1 MIYFIL
7 SVLLLFFFY
16 FLQKKKHNTR
26 KFLIFFN
33 LIICL
38 VYFIWRF
45 TVVPLNSYPQF
56 ITGSLLLLA
65 ELLGLIQFASMQL
78 LFTRPYILKQ
88 RTLLEYK
95 GTLPSIDVFICT
107 YNESVKLLEKTIL
120 CAMNLEYEKS
130 KLNIYVCDDG
140 RRLDVKAL
148 CESCHVGYI
157 TRDSNEG
164 AKAGNINNALLH
176 TSSELFAV
184 LDADMLCTNKF
195 LERTVG
201 YFIDSDTAF
210 VQTPQVYYNKD
221 MYQHNL
227 KKEDI
232 PNEQDFF
239 MRDVQS
245 GRAAFN
251 AVLHVGTNAIFRRSS
266 VLEIGMYPTNSIT
279 EDMAVGMLLQAK
291 GYHSIFINEPLVLGI
306 SVTNYTD
313 LAVQRDRWCRGN
325 LQVIGHFNPFFKKGL
340 NFFQKIIYFDG
351 FLYWFTSFQKIIYV
365 LCPMLF
371 LLTGIRSM
379 NADLTQ
385 LVMLFLPYFIGS
397 ILIFKSI
404 APDSR
409 SLKWAHIYEIAM
421 APHTCISIIKEL
433 FSLEIDFRVTPK
445 ENRDDMAYF
454 QFHVILPHLILGI
467 LTLLSWF
474 IGYFLLQKQ
483 LLTYSSYLINMIW
496 SIYNGIGI
504 YICIRVAYQLTSHHP
519 FEFSNV
525 SAVNHLKLLLNDTKL
540 DISILSLSDTGI
552 KFKFNH
558 KAPLISKKTA
568 SSLLMTYQNK
578 IVSIDGL
585 LDSAPEPDVYY
596 FAYGSLNLDAR
607 LALMNF
613 YLEHLK
619 PIYPISSMQKYQK
632 K

>member
-1 MIYFIL
+1 MFYFIL

-16 FLQKKKHNTR
+16 FLQKRNSNTR
-26 KFLIFFN
+26 KYLILFN
-33 LIICL
+33 LVICL

-56 ITGSLLLLA
+56 ITGCLLLLA
-65 ELLGLIQFASMQL
+65 ELLGLIQFTSMQL
-78 LFTRPYILKQ
+78 LFTRSHVLKKK
-88 RTLLEYK
+88 TLLDYN
-95 GTLPSIDVFICT
+95 GSLPSIDVFICT

-140 RRLDVKAL
+140 RRLEVKTL

-164 AKAGNINNALLH
+164 GKAGNINNALLH

-184 LDADMLCTNKF
+184 LDADMLCTSKF

-201 YFIDSDTAF
+201 YFSDSKNAF

-227 KKEDI
+227 KKENI

-251 AVLHVGTNAIFRRSS
+251 AVLHVGTNAVFRRAS

-306 SVTNYTD
+306 SVSNYTD
-313 LAVQRDRWCRGN
+313 LAIQRDRWCRGN
-325 LQVIGHFNPFFKKGL
+325 LQVIGQFNPFFKKGL

-351 FLYWFTSFQKIIYV
+351 FLYWFTSFQKIIYI
-365 LCPMLF
+365 LCPIIF
-371 LLTGIRSM
+371 LMTGIRSM
-379 NADLTQ
+379 NADLSD
-385 LVMLFLPYFIGS
+385 LVTLFLPYFIGS

-421 APHTCISIIKEL
+421 APHTCASIIKEL

-445 ENRDDMAYF
+445 ESRDDMSYF

-483 LLTYSSYLINMIW
+483 LLTSSSYLINMIW
-496 SIYNGIGI
+496 SIYNGVGI
-504 YICIRVAYQLTSHHP
+504 FICIRVAYQLTNHRT
-519 FEFSNV
+519 FEFSNI
-525 SAVNHLKLLLNDTKL
+525 SAANHLKLLFDDNKA
-540 DISILSLSDTGI
+540 DISVLSLSDAGM
-552 KFKFNH
+552 KFKINAKSPFVGG
-558 KAPLISKKTA
+558 KLPCV
-568 SSLLMTYQNK
+568 LLMPYQNK
-578 IVSIDGL
+578 IVLIDGL
-585 LDSAPEPDVYY
+585 LSSAPEPDICF
-596 FAYGSLNLDAR
+596 FAYGSLKLDAK

-613 YLEHLK
+613 YLDHLK
-619 PIYPISSMQKYQK
+619 PIYPISSMQKYEK
-632 K
+632 